1 MKMNV
6 EYTLGEER
14 ANVRPAVKF
23 ISLLFVPT
31 FALSLFLILE
41 SGIFS
46 LVGLLGLLFY
56 LISLPFLF
64 LYYPN
69 KYVSINEGGIFRR
82 EGISVGGLV
91 FWERKKRAYWD
102 DIGRVSGIFGILPPK
117 WVHVNGEYLV
127 ESNGV
132 LEGSFRKEGTVQ
144 LPMSPFPWIMSGI
157 ADEAIDYV
165 CERVSSDKIRPEVI
179 QYLKRR
185 GLYDPERHPEPE
197 ECKGRR

>member
-1 MKMNV
+1 MDMNV

-23 ISLLFVPT
+23 ISLLFIPV
-31 FALSLFLILE
+31 FALSLFVTLE

-46 LVGLLGLLFY
+46 LVGFLSLLFY
-56 LISLPFLF
+56 LISFPFLF

-69 KYVSINEGGIFRR
+69 KYISVNERGIFHR
-82 EGISVGGLV
+82 EEISVGGWV

-102 DIGRVSGIFGILPPK
+102 DISRISGVFGILPPK
-117 WVHVNGEYLV
+117 WVHVNGGYLV
-127 ESNGV
+127 ENNGV
-132 LEGSFRKEGTVQ
+132 FESSFRKEGTVQ

-157 ADEAIDYV
+157 ADEAIDYI
-165 CERVSSDKIRPEVI
+165 CERVRFDKIRPEVI

-185 GLYDPERHPEPE
+185 GLYDPERHPKLE
-197 ECKGRR
+197 ECEGGR